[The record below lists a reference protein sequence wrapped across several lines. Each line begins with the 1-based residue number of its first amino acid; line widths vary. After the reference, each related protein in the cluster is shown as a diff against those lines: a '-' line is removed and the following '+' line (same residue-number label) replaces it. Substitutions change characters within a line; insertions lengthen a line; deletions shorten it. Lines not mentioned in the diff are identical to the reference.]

1 MNYTRLVDL
10 ELYSTHHVRRHAT
23 LCLWHSVC
31 HCRVRSSFYKL
42 LQGCQPYSYDLLA
55 FLYKTY
61 YNYYLQKKGPPKE
74 SRVLFCEYG
83 SHEVLNKYSSVV
95 LVNVSGEGLAVR
107 NACRCLNEWVA
118 DHAVAGLESNLG
130 LEGARID
137 RT

>member
-1 MNYTRLVDL
+1 MCAVMPLFAFGIVCAIVEFVLHFINSCKDVNL
-10 ELYSTHHVRRHAT
+10 THT
-23 LCLWHSVC
+23 TSWHFFTK
-31 HCRVRSSFYKL
+31 HIITTIYKKRDPL
-42 LQGCQPYSYDLLA
+42 R
-55 FLYKTY
+55 
-61 YNYYLQKKGPPKE
+61 